1 MVILFYKKENRLHKM
16 CFPFYKIENELY
28 KVVYSIY
35 KMVFYIF
42 FIFLDSYAEQYTKTM
57 QYNKITNQ

>member
-1 MVILFYKKENRLHKM
+1 MVILFYKMENGLHKM

-35 KMVFYIF
+35 KMVFSIY
-42 FIFLDSYAEQYTKTM
+42 FIFLNGYAEQYTKIM

>member
-35 KMVFYIF
+35 KMVFS
-42 FIFLDSYAEQYTKTM
+42 IFLCFWMVMLNNIQK
-57 QYNKITNQ
+57 

>member
-1 MVILFYKKENRLHKM
+1 MVILFYNMENGLNKM

-35 KMVFYIF
+35 KMVFS
-42 FIFLDSYAEQYTKTM
+42 IFLCFWIVMLNNIQK
-57 QYNKITNQ
+57 